1 MNVLRWWKRAPWGQ
15 WACVVGA
22 VLPLNHIEETG
33 SVAAAVV
40 VAAFALSGAAL
51 RMAQV
56 VREGAASHGQQSNV
70 SGG

>member
-1 MNVLRWWKRAPWGQ
+1 MLSWWNRAPWGQ

-40 VAAFALSGAAL
+40 VAAFALSGTGL
-51 RMAQV
+51 RLAQV
-56 VREGAASHGQQSNV
+56 LRDRAVL
-70 SGG
+70 

>member
-1 MNVLRWWKRAPWGQ
+1 MNALRWWKRAPWGQ

-51 RMAQV
+51 RLAQV
-56 VREGAASHGQQSNV
+56 IRDRAVT
-70 SGG
+70 